1 MEKYKG
7 RSSMKQY
14 VKNKPVKWGF
24 NFWYRC
30 ASETGYIYQSDLYL
44 GKKESPKE
52 NLESGVF
59 LKTTESLQN
68 KHCMAFFDNFFIS
81 PLLIVKLY
89 QRGLYGIDTARI
101 DRKGILEMPFDRNM
115 KRSDF
120 ENLCSS
126 KVACCTVLFSNVKGI
141 ATTYTGPRG
150 ALKKNQCQKSKY
162 LVQTLSKYT
171 TKEWVMLT

>member
-44 GKKESPKE
+44 GKKKSPKE

-115 KRSDF
+115 KRNDF
-120 ENLCSS
+120 EYLCSS
-126 KVACCTVLFSNVKGI
+126 KVACCTDLFSNVEGI
-141 ATTYTGPRG
+141 ATTYTVPRG
-150 ALKKNQCQKSKY
+150 SAKKNQCQKLKY
-162 LVQTLSKYT
+162 LAQTLSKYT
-171 TKEWVMLT
+171 TK